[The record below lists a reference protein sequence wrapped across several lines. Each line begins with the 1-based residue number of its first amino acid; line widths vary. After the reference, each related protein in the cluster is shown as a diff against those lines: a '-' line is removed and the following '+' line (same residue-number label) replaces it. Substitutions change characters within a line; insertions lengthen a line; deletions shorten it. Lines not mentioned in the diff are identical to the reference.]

1 MYRDTIKGHQFLYQN
16 ANIFHRNIF
25 KNNIII
31 ADLENDRDQKK
42 MLIDLNLA
50 KELNTSPVKA
60 RYCTRTIKFMA
71 IKVLQSHTYT
81 YCHNLK
87 PFLYVFL

>member
-1 MYRDTIKGHQFLYQN
+1 MCHDTIKGHQFLYQN

-31 ADLENDRDQKK
+31 ADLENERDQKE

-60 RYCTRTIKFMA
+60 RYCTRTMEFMA
-71 IKVLQSHTYT
+71 IKVL
-81 YCHNLK
+81 
-87 PFLYVFL
+87 